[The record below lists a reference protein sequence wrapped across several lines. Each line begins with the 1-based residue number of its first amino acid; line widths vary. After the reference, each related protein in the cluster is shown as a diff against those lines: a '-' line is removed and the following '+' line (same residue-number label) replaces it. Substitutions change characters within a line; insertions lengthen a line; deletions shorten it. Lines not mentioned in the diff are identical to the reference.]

1 MLFYLFS
8 NGTMKNH
15 PLLKKIL
22 PYPNQEKIRSFLGS
36 VIIYCIGYVIL
47 FSPLFK
53 FELNELEKY
62 FWAVFTI
69 DVLFTYAYLYQNTEQ
84 EQQLNYINNT
94 QIEQQMPVQQQSN
107 ISMNVLDPSQQN
119 PQQQQN
125 QLNQTQQN
133 LQQGQFH
140 VPQQNNNYNNYM

>member
-15 PLLKKIL
+15 PLLKKVL
-22 PYPNQEKIRSFLGS
+22 PHPNQEKIRSFLGS
-36 VIIYCIGYVIL
+36 VIIYCVGYIIL

-84 EQQLNYINNT
+84 EQQQVNYINDT
-94 QIEQQMPVQQQSN
+94 QIEQKLNSILKKNNTSNTRKKNVQFERAREEETEFDTGDSEFD
-107 ISMNVLDPSQQN
+107 LTEFERT
-119 PQQQQN
+119 
-125 QLNQTQQN
+125 L
-133 LQQGQFH
+133 
-140 VPQQNNNYNNYM
+140 